1 MNRNVKMANLL
12 QYLMHS
18 KMYSIIML
26 QCLYNHTNS
35 DWYLPTVRNH
45 NINNTILLIFMQV
58 CYESWA
64 TANQSVVVVE
74 IVKIVTNWTMSFV
87 APLKEDCF
95 IIRTGSRDQKHMIQ
109 TDLSAYWLLSLSLK
123 DDLKNRSNI
132 NTYTVINWRTIQD
145 LL

>member
-1 MNRNVKMANLL
+1 
-12 QYLMHS
+12 
-18 KMYSIIML
+18 ML

-45 NINNTILLIFMQV
+45 NIDNTILLIFMQV

-64 TANQSVVVVE
+64 TANLSFVVVE
-74 IVKIVTNWTMSFV
+74 RVTNWTMSFV

-95 IIRTGSRDQKHMIQ
+95 IIRTGSRDQKHVIQ
-109 TDLSAYWLLSLSLK
+109 TDLSAYCLPSLSLK
-123 DDLKNRSNI
+123 DDLKNQPNI

-145 LL
+145 LVQTIRHISTSKQ